1 MKGSSMVVGTGLAL
15 FGAST
20 FLAGCGGG
28 GTTTPSPTPSP
39 SGNKTTHAP
48 PAPSPSSGSTTPAV
62 TTKQTTTTTAD
73 PQGRTPLY
81 VALRMDDISV
91 GELEQTQADVLDWF
105 AKNQV
110 PFNFHII
117 TYSEDGNWP
126 SDCVTDPSSSQFCSS
141 PIVQKVQEVYD
152 AGQIVGN
159 GDNAW
164 LSLGCHA
171 HQHDTWPQWTNGE
184 NAGADL
190 QHDDLKTSMDIL
202 RKAYPSADIRSF
214 AAPANA
220 ANNQTVQAC
229 LAQGLDIV
237 TTQATVSCIDGKSP
251 DPGSPP
257 GYNYGVGPCGNS
269 ADWTDLSTYAW
280 DCIPDHDTYYT
291 SDGMQKGNGVY
302 SLPCSSANSDF
313 QTVET
318 GLSVDDTLGVGQCGC
333 QGNTCTMIGAAQIM
347 ADKSNGLHWTVLIM
361 HPQTAWSSQTW
372 PEWLDEFKQ
381 KAEALEE
388 YDVKFVTMQQMTTLR
403 AAHSAHSLLRG
414 QTLFA

>member
-1 MKGSSMVVGTGLAL
+1 MKGATMVVGTGLAL

-20 FLAGCGGG
+20 LLAGCGSDS
-28 GTTTPSPTPSP
+28 TTPAPPSP
-39 SGNKTTHAP
+39 SPSTSKTT
-48 PAPSPSSGSTTPAV
+48 PAPSPSPSANSS
-62 TTKQTTTTTAD
+62 TTTTGSGPAPAPTTTPD
-73 PQGRTPLY
+73 PTGRTPLY

-126 SDCVTDPSSSQFCSS
+126 TDCVTDPSSSEFCSS

-152 AGQIVGN
+152 AGQVVGT

-184 NAGADL
+184 NAGATE

-202 RKAYPSADIRSF
+202 RKSYPSADIRSF

-229 LAQGLDIV
+229 LEQGLDIV
-237 TTQATVSCIDGKSP
+237 TTQATVTCVDGKSP
-251 DPGSPP
+251 PPGSPP

-269 ADWTDLSTYAW
+269 GDWTKLSTYAW
-280 DCIPDHDTYYT
+280 DCIPQDDTYFT
-291 SDGMQKGNGVY
+291 SEGMQKGNGVY

-318 GLSVDDTLGVGQCGC
+318 GLSVDETLGVGQCGC
-333 QGNTCTMIGAAQIM
+333 TGNTCTMIGAAQIM

-361 HPQTAWSSQTW
+361 HPQTAWASQSWT
-372 PEWLDEFKQ
+372 EWLDEFIQ
-381 KAEALEE
+381 KARALEE
-388 YDVKFVTMQQMTTLR
+388 YDVQFVTMQQLTQFR
-403 AAHSAHSLLRG
+403 AAHSAQSL
-414 QTLFA
+414 FV